1 MGKALCSHVN
11 EKTFFTLAIR
21 KRQKEIEEFAKMK
34 VTCSGNC
41 SFKQIVMIK
50 RKLIENRR
58 EKIRKLLRGEEV
70 SNVRYSVTVMVYLPQ
85 DTLLNV

>member
-1 MGKALCSHVN
+1 MPFFMGKALCSHVN
-11 EKTFFTLAIR
+11 ENTIFTLAIR
-21 KRQKEIEEFAKMK
+21 KRQKEIAEFTMVK

-41 SFKQIVMIK
+41 SFKHTVIIK

-70 SNVRYSVTVMVYLPQ
+70 SNVHYSVTVW
-85 DTLLNV
+85 